1 MCTYNG
7 VRFLDDQL
15 ASLAAQQRKPDE
27 LVICDD
33 CSTDE
38 TVVTLRQFAARAPF
52 PVHIHQNANRLR
64 STKNFERAISLCE
77 GDIIA
82 LCDQDDIWDSRK
94 ISLTE
99 ECFLK
104 NSNVD
109 LVFTDAEVV
118 DEAANPVGYNLW
130 PTLKFDTP
138 LQRRIKSNDA
148 FALLSEKQI
157 VTGATMAFRA
167 KYRDLVLPIP
177 LDIPLIHDGW
187 IALMISLVGDVDIIE
202 RPMIKY
208 RQHQSQQLGA
218 PTNDPSEVPT
228 GIIERAKRPNSF
240 AEEIKKL
247 EAAYERI
254 LLHRKQFEPKH
265 EEYLEHRLRHMQ
277 KRVEMSHGKF
287 LGIPLALGELVRG
300 RYHRYSNGFY
310 SFAKD
315 VFQSEK

>member
-15 ASLAAQQRKPDE
+15 ASLASQQRKPDE

-33 CSTDE
+33 CSIDS
-38 TVVTLRQFAARAPF
+38 TVAILRQFADRAPF
-52 PVHIHQNANRLR
+52 PVHIYQNTARLG
-64 STKNFERAISLCE
+64 STKNFEQAIRLCQ

-94 ISLTE
+94 INLTE

-104 NSNVD
+104 NHHVD

-118 DEAANPVGYNLW
+118 DEAANPLGYNLW
-130 PTLKFDTP
+130 STLKFDMA

-148 FALLSEKQI
+148 FVLLSEKQI

-167 KYRDLVLPIP
+167 KFRDLVLPIP

-187 IALMISLVGDVDIIE
+187 IALIISFVGNVDIIA

-218 PTNDPSEVPT
+218 PTNDLSEVPT
-228 GIIERAKRPNSF
+228 GIIERANRRNSF

-247 EAAYERI
+247 EAAHERI
-254 LLHRKQFEPKH
+254 QSHKDQFEPKH
-265 EEYLEHRLRHMQ
+265 EVYLEGRLRHMQ
-277 KRVEMSHGKF
+277 QRVETSQGK
-287 LGIPLALGELVRG
+287 LAGIPLAFGELVRG

-315 VFQSEK
+315 IFRLEK